1 MSSVVTVVKR
11 DGAEQAFDAEKLNK
25 WAEWAGGIGVDWSSI
40 VLEAVRKCQDKCPTS
55 DLHKAL
61 EDACNERQTEAYAKM
76 AGRLFMGRMLK
87 EVFGSIDSIPTVGQ
101 MYAKMVADGLWDD
114 MGYSEEDLAYAQSVI
129 VHSRDLEAPLNVV
142 KQCMDKYAISD
153 KTTGKVHETPQFV
166 YMRMALGNMAQMP
179 QERRMKDVERLYH
192 YLSTKRINPPSP
204 FSLNLGTKRRQY
216 ASCSTAM
223 GGDTIDSLAAV
234 DLISYVMTS
243 ASAGIGTLLQTRSKG
258 DGVRNATIRHLGK
271 LPYYRHQLTAVAA
284 NQQACY
290 SDDTEVLT
298 SRGFVKF
305 ADLMDDDKVAQVHGD
320 LTTSFVVPLER
331 QSYQYSGEMVN
342 FRHERN
348 MGINLTVTPN
358 HRMAFLKAKK
368 YSERPEPVRK
378 MKRDVTEGWKRK
390 CEHRLVAD
398 TLSNELAET
407 FTPSRETEIPF
418 GGKANGGTNILSPFE
433 RLEIAFQADGVTKY
447 AGNYGYTFRF
457 AKPRKIARIKEIF
470 NLCGIEYSEN
480 TYEDGVTSFYAKVGQ
495 SLSKDFS
502 HISLEGKSAEWCR
515 AFLKEAAN
523 WDGSLSVDSS
533 MDCATF
539 SSTGESV
546 IDFFQACASLC
557 GAYSAKRLN
566 EVGNEK
572 HLPVYSLYVSFD
584 RETVTGRGMLKEY
597 SDYSGFVYCV
607 TVPTGNIIVRRS
619 GKTAVCGNSRGGA
632 NTMHYTVLDPEF
644 FSLIRLKDVQQIP
657 ELQII
662 GLDYSLSYNDFF
674 AERVRKNED
683 WMMVSYGAAPK
694 LWEAMYQ
701 GNCDAFAQEFEA
713 VKNNPL
719 IKKEIVPARKVALAF
734 LSAAV
739 ASGREYETSLTAM
752 NSHTPFKEPIRQ
764 SNLCVAPETMVLTDK
779 GHWPIKMLAGTKV
792 NVWNGHE
799 FSEVTPYKT
808 SDASELV
815 KVILS
820 DGRVLEC
827 TREHKFYKAVGYSA
841 KEVEVMAAN
850 LQSGD
855 KLIKLSTPV
864 IEGSL
869 YLHKAYANGFYTGDG
884 CEVDGKSR
892 IYLYD
897 EKRELLPMFEP
908 ANKVTVQEWWTYFYE
923 DGLQKKFFVPSA
935 LYSVGSRLSWLAGL
949 LDADGCVVTCR
960 GAQTIQLVSVNRE
973 FLRDLQY
980 MLQTLGVQAEVEA
993 SRILIATKGVQT
1005 LLSLGL
1011 DTKHLKLSVA
1021 KPDRCAMRF
1030 PTVAAVEHAGRVC
1043 ETYCFT
1049 EPKRNRGVFNG
1060 VLTGQC
1066 QEINLVTNEYESPA
1080 DLYKQE
1086 DASGEIG
1093 LCNIAAID
1101 SSIVS
1106 DEEYEEVAYYTA
1118 LSIDNVMSLMDYP
1131 FPHLR
1136 YTATRRRS
1144 IGVGITNLAY
1154 TLAKNGQ
1161 KYDTAGGKK
1170 FIAKIA
1176 ERHSFYLHKAGL
1188 KLAKERGCCEWAYK
1202 TKYPDGWLPI
1212 DTANKN
1218 AMSLFDN
1225 KLCYD
1230 WEPLRQAIIE
1240 QGGLRFSVLEAHM
1253 PCETSSG
1260 AAGHTNS
1267 LYPIRQHVMV
1277 KTSGNNKVTFIA
1289 PEAETLKDAYQP
1301 AWDVEWKDLTDLYA
1315 IVQCFTGQGISADYY
1330 VRYTPDSLSISG
1342 KKLLTDWLYRVK
1354 MGLKSRYYIN
1364 TSSAL
1369 AAKEESSAPV
1379 CDSCSL

>member
-11 DGAEQAFDAEKLNK
+11 DGTEQAFDAEKLNK

-101 MYAKMVADGLWDD
+101 MYAKMIADGLWDD
-114 MGYSEEDLAYAQSVI
+114 MGYSEEDLAYSQSVI
-129 VHSRDLEAPLNVV
+129 AHSRDLEAPLNVV

-153 KTTGKVHETPQFV
+153 KTTGKVYETPQFV

-179 QERRMKDVERLYH
+179 KERRMKDVERLYH

-258 DGVRNATIRHLGK
+258 DAVRQGTIRHLGK

-284 NQQACY
+284 NLQA
-290 SDDTEVLT
+290 
-298 SRGFVKF
+298 
-305 ADLMDDDKVAQVHGD
+305 
-320 LTTSFVVPLER
+320 
-331 QSYQYSGEMVN
+331 
-342 FRHERN
+342 
-348 MGINLTVTPN
+348 
-358 HRMAFLKAKK
+358 
-368 YSERPEPVRK
+368 
-378 MKRDVTEGWKRK
+378 
-390 CEHRLVAD
+390 
-398 TLSNELAET
+398 
-407 FTPSRETEIPF
+407 
-418 GGKANGGTNILSPFE
+418 
-433 RLEIAFQADGVTKY
+433 
-447 AGNYGYTFRF
+447 
-457 AKPRKIARIKEIF
+457 
-470 NLCGIEYSEN
+470 
-480 TYEDGVTSFYAKVGQ
+480 
-495 SLSKDFS
+495 
-502 HISLEGKSAEWCR
+502 
-515 AFLKEAAN
+515 
-523 WDGSLSVDSS
+523 
-533 MDCATF
+533 
-539 SSTGESV
+539 
-546 IDFFQACASLC
+546 
-557 GAYSAKRLN
+557 
-566 EVGNEK
+566 
-572 HLPVYSLYVSFD
+572 
-584 RETVTGRGMLKEY
+584 
-597 SDYSGFVYCV
+597 
-607 TVPTGNIIVRRS
+607 
-619 GKTAVCGNSRGGA
+619 SRGGA

-683 WMMVSYGAAPK
+683 WMLVSYGAAPK
-694 LWEAMYQ
+694 LYAALY
-701 GNCDAFAQEFEA
+701 GSDCNAFAQEFEA

-734 LSAAV
+734 LSATV

-752 NSHTPFKEPIRQ
+752 NAHTPFKEPIRQ
-764 SNLCVAPETMVLTDK
+764 SNLCVAPETLVLTDK

-799 FSEVTPYKT
+799 FSEVTPCKT

-827 TREHKFYKAVGYSA
+827 TKEHKFYKAVGYRG

-850 LQSGD
+850 LQAGD

-892 IYLYD
+892 IYLYN

-908 ANKVTVQEWWTYFYE
+908 ANKVTVQEGRTYFYE

-949 LDADGCVVTCR
+949 LDADGCVVSCQ
-960 GAQTIQLVSVNRE
+960 GAQTIQLVSVNSE

-980 MLQTLGVQAEVEA
+980 MLQTLGVQAKVHTSSEGGMRPLPKNDGTGESKEYLCKPA

-1011 DTKHLKLSVA
+1011 DTKRLKLSVA

-1030 PTVAAVEHAGRVC
+1030 PTVAAVEHTGRVC

-1060 VLTGQC
+1060 ILTGQC

-1154 TLAKNGQ
+1154 TMAKNGQ
-1161 KYDTAGGKK
+1161 RYDTAEGKK

-1188 KLAKERGCCEWAYK
+1188 KLAKERGCCEWAHK

-1218 AMSLFDN
+1218 AMALFDG
-1225 KLCYD
+1225 KLHYD
-1230 WEPLRQAIIE
+1230 WDPLRQAIIE

-1260 AAGHTNS
+1260 AAGHTNG

-1289 PEAETLKDAYQP
+1289 PEAEALKEAYQL
-1301 AWDVEWKDLTDLYA
+1301 AWDLEWKDLTDLYA

-1330 VRYTPDSLSISG
+1330 VRYTPDNLSISG

-1354 MGLKSRYYIN
+1354 MGMKSRYYIN

-1369 AAKEESSAPV
+1369 AAKEESSEPV

>member
-11 DGAEQAFDAEKLNK
+11 DGTEQAFDAEKLNK

-153 KTTGKVHETPQFV
+153 KTTGKVYETPQFV

-179 QERRMKDVERLYH
+179 KGRRMKDVERLYH

-305 ADLMDDDKVAQVHGD
+305 ADLTDDDKVAQVHED

-331 QSYQYSGEMVN
+331 QAYQYNGEMVN

-348 MGINLTVTPN
+348 MGINLLVTPN

-368 YSERPEPVRK
+368 YSERLEPVRK
-378 MKRDVTEGWKRK
+378 MKRDVTKGWKRK

-418 GGKANGGTNILSPFE
+418 GGKAGGGTNILSPFE

-447 AGNYGYTFRF
+447 AGNYGYIFRF

-470 NLCGIEYSEN
+470 DLCGIEYSEN

-502 HISLEGKSAEWCR
+502 HISLEDKSAEWCK

-539 SSTGESV
+539 SSTDESV

-557 GAYSAKRLN
+557 SAYSAKRLS
-566 EVGNEK
+566 EAGNDK

-607 TVPTGNIIVRRS
+607 TVPTGNIVVRRS

-683 WMMVSYGAAPK
+683 WMLVSYGAAPK
-694 LWEAMYQ
+694 LYAALYDSDCE
-701 GNCDAFAQEFEA
+701 AFAQEFEA

-719 IKKEIVPARKVALAF
+719 IKKEIVPARKVALGF

-752 NSHTPFKEPIRQ
+752 NAHTPFKEPIRQ
-764 SNLCVAPETMVLTDK
+764 SNL
-779 GHWPIKMLAGTKV
+779 
-792 NVWNGHE
+792 
-799 FSEVTPYKT
+799 
-808 SDASELV
+808 
-815 KVILS
+815 
-820 DGRVLEC
+820 
-827 TREHKFYKAVGYSA
+827 
-841 KEVEVMAAN
+841 
-850 LQSGD
+850 
-855 KLIKLSTPV
+855 
-864 IEGSL
+864 
-869 YLHKAYANGFYTGDG
+869 
-884 CEVDGKSR
+884 
-892 IYLYD
+892 
-897 EKRELLPMFEP
+897 
-908 ANKVTVQEWWTYFYE
+908 
-923 DGLQKKFFVPSA
+923 
-935 LYSVGSRLSWLAGL
+935 
-949 LDADGCVVTCR
+949 
-960 GAQTIQLVSVNRE
+960 
-973 FLRDLQY
+973 
-980 MLQTLGVQAEVEA
+980 
-993 SRILIATKGVQT
+993 
-1005 LLSLGL
+1005 
-1011 DTKHLKLSVA
+1011 
-1021 KPDRCAMRF
+1021 
-1030 PTVAAVEHAGRVC
+1030 
-1043 ETYCFT
+1043 
-1049 EPKRNRGVFNG
+1049 
-1060 VLTGQC
+1060 C

-1154 TLAKNGQ
+1154 AMAKNGQ
-1161 KYDTAGGKK
+1161 KYDTAEGKK

-1188 KLAKERGCCEWAYK
+1188 KLAKERGCCEWAHK

-1212 DTANKN
+1212 DTANNN
-1218 AMSLFDN
+1218 AMALFDF
-1225 KLCYD
+1225 KLHYD

-1260 AAGHTNS
+1260 AAGHTNG

-1277 KTSGNNKVTFIA
+1277 KTSGSNKVTFIA
-1289 PEAETLKDAYQP
+1289 PEAEALKDAYQL
-1301 AWDVEWKDLTDLYA
+1301 AWDLEWKDLTDLYA
-1315 IVQCFTGQGISADYY
+1315 IVQCFSGQGISADYY
-1330 VRYTPDSLSISG
+1330 VRYTPDNLSISG

-1354 MGLKSRYYIN
+1354 MGMKSRYYIN

-1369 AAKEESSAPV
+1369 SAKEESSEPV